1 MQPKRWIVP
10 IVGLGLTIG
19 TPAFAGPTARPPSPH
34 PQPAPTRITL
44 ITGDRIEVTQPAG
57 KPVQVAFTP
66 GPGSRSDAAETT
78 LSAGHTYV
86 VPSAAA
92 AEVASG
98 KLDRSLFD
106 VTTLIAEQRD
116 DAHSATMPVIV
127 HYAGS
132 VATAKTRAKQ
142 SAVVGAARSR
152 ALTSLGA
159 RAAAVSKSKAG
170 SFWASVHNQPISRVT
185 LDRRVQVKL
194 DQSVPQIGAPAAW
207 QRGLTGKGS
216 KIAIL
221 DSGIDPTHPDVAG
234 RIAASQNFSA
244 AEDTV
249 DHKGHGTHVA
259 SIAAGNGAASGGK
272 YKGVA
277 PEATLLNGKVLDDS
291 GGGDYSGIIAGME
304 WAAAQG
310 ADVANL
316 SLGSYDPSDGTDDLS
331 LAVNRISA
339 ETGLLFVVAAGNCY
353 SSNPATVTSPAAAD
367 DAVAVGNLERDGSVN
382 PTSCHGPRAGDGAL
396 KPEISAP
403 GTDIVAA
410 RAAGT
415 DLGQPVDDHYTTLS
429 GTSMATPHVA
439 GTAALLAQAHPDW
452 TFRQL
457 RERLISTADPQPGSG
472 LDEQGAGRVD
482 ADQATDNSVTVDAGE
497 LELGVLRWPYP
508 AADPV
513 SKVLTYHN
521 PTSAP
526 VSLKLAA
533 SAPAAKLSADQVA
546 VPANGDAR
554 VTVTI
559 DRAAGGPGHFDGR
572 ITATADG
579 ADPIVTTYGWTA
591 EPELYNLTIKG
602 FTKTGATASGD
613 VALSRLD
620 GDPVPGG
627 FMSNGTL
634 TVRVTPG
641 KYEAA
646 AFFVTEATDS
656 APDHEYDF
664 AVSPEVNVTK
674 DTTMVLDGRDG
685 QTVQL
690 AAAGRPELT
699 SRERSIGYLRKNA
712 AGDLAAG
719 IGYSFT
725 GAPRLLTA
733 TPSAKV
739 TTGTSEFSTGSR
751 LEVPPYRL
759 TAGSEQFDV
768 LDFYFGPRF
777 TGVKDLQ
784 VASGPDDYRGKLA
797 VIAAP
802 DDLWSGDLVKAAQDA
817 GAAAAVLYNPDVAG
831 SNGVFS
837 YWAAADGIGGTIPS
851 MRTSRV
857 NAQRL
862 LAVKGTVRVTG
873 QAMTPVVYDM
883 MVPWRN
889 QVPPKPSLT
898 ASATQF
904 ARVDETFRSQVAGM
918 PMSETRYGI
927 TPFGADLGGFLAPTF
942 ATPSR
947 RTSYVLGSDQ
957 VLWSSTLI
965 VNNSGGPETGS
976 LNSSWRTFRAGEHT
990 SADWLASVQN
1000 SGLATRRSE
1009 TYGVRRTADG
1019 LYVGLN
1025 PFRHGPEEESDSIG
1039 THDAVQL
1046 TLERNGEQVGTSDG
1060 AWLVADVPAGQAD
1073 YKATFDVAHTA
1084 DFWKYSTKVH
1094 SEWRF
1099 HSAGGADEVM
1109 PLVLADLDVPAADLL
1124 NRVPAGKP
1132 TELRL
1137 GLRHQVESAAA
1148 KFTEVR
1154 LEASTDGSH
1163 WTRLPLIRTAD
1174 GQYTTTLTTKQP
1186 PSLRLT
1192 AIDAKGNSLKQEIT
1206 AAYGVK

>member
-10 IVGLGLTIG
+10 LVGLGLTIG
-19 TPAFAGPTARPPSPH
+19 TPAFAGPAARPAA
-34 PQPAPTRITL
+34 PQPPPTPTSITL
-44 ITGDRIEVTQPAG
+44 ITGDRIQVTQSAG
-57 KPVQVAFTP
+57 KPAKVAFIP
-66 GPGSRSDAAETT
+66 GPGSRSDAAATT
-78 LSAGHTYV
+78 YSAGHTYV

-132 VATAKTRAKQ
+132 AATAKTRAKQ
-142 SAVVGAARSR
+142 SAITGAAGSR
-152 ALTSLGA
+152 ALTSIGA
-159 RAAAVSKSKAG
+159 RAAAVTKTKAG
-170 SFWASVHNQPISRVT
+170 SFWASVHNSTISRVT

-221 DSGIDPTHPDVAG
+221 DSGIDPTHPDFAG
-234 RIAASQNFSA
+234 RIAANQNFSA
-244 AEDTV
+244 AEDAV
-249 DHKGHGTHVA
+249 DHAGHGTHVA
-259 SIAAGNGAASGGK
+259 SIAAGDGAASGGK

-291 GGGDYSGIIAGME
+291 GGGDYSSIIAGME
-304 WAAAQG
+304 WAATQG

-339 ETGLLFVVAAGNCY
+339 ETGLLFVVAAGNCF
-353 SSNPATVTSPAAAD
+353 PPGAATVTAPAAAD
-367 DAVAVGNLERDGSVN
+367 DALAVGNLQRDGSVS
-382 PTSCHGPRAGDGAL
+382 PTSCHGPRKGDGAL

-415 DLGQPVDDHYTTLS
+415 DMGEPVDDHYTTLS

-508 AADPV
+508 ASDPV

-526 VSLKLAA
+526 VVLKLAA
-533 SAPAAKLSADQVA
+533 DVKLSASQVT
-546 VPANGDAR
+546 VPANGDAS
-554 VTVTI
+554 VTVTV

-572 ITATADG
+572 ITATAEG
-579 ADPIVTTYGWTA
+579 ADPIVTTYGWMA
-591 EPELYNLTIKG
+591 ETELYNLTIKG
-602 FTKTGATASGD
+602 ITKTGATANGD

-620 GDPVPGG
+620 GNPVPGA
-627 FMSNGTL
+627 FMTNGTL
-634 TVRVTPG
+634 TLRVAPG

-646 AFFVTEATDS
+646 AFFATAATDA
-656 APDHEYDF
+656 APVQEYDF
-664 AVSPEVNVTK
+664 AVTPEVNVTK
-674 DTTMVLDGRDG
+674 DMTVTLDGRGG
-685 QTVQL
+685 QTVQF
-690 AAAGRPELT
+690 AAAGQPGLT
-699 SRERSIGYLRKNA
+699 SRDRSIGYVRKNA
-712 AGDLAAG
+712 AGEFVAG
-719 IGYSFT
+719 TGYSFT
-725 GAPRLLTA
+725 GAPRLVTA
-733 TPSAKV
+733 APSAKV
-739 TTGTSEFSTGSR
+739 TTGTSEFSAGSR
-751 LEVPPYRL
+751 LEVPPYRI
-759 TAGSEQFDV
+759 TAGTEEFDV

-784 VASGPDDYRGKLA
+784 VASGPADYRGKLA

-802 DDLWSGDLVKAAQDA
+802 DDLWSGDLIKAAQDA

-831 SNGVFS
+831 NNGVFS

-851 MRTSRV
+851 MRTSRT

-862 LAVKGTVRVTG
+862 LAFKGTVRVTG
-873 QAMTPVVYDM
+873 QAATPFVYDL
-883 MVPWRN
+883 MVPWPN
-889 QVPPKPSLT
+889 QVPAKPSLT
-898 ASATQF
+898 VTPKQL
-904 ARVDETFRSQVAGM
+904 ARVDETFRAQVDGM
-918 PMSETRYGI
+918 PTSESRHGV
-927 TPFGADLGGFLAPTF
+927 TPFGTELGGFLAPTF
-942 ATPSR
+942 ATPAR
-947 RTSYVLGSDQ
+947 RTSYILGGDQ
-957 VLWSSTLI
+957 IRWSTT
-965 VNNSGGPETGS
+965 VVANNGGGQETAMSGNGS
-976 LNSSWRTFRAGEHT
+976 RLFRAGERT
-990 SADWLASVQN
+990 TADWMTSVQN
-1000 SGLATRRSE
+1000 SGLSTRQSDL
-1009 TYGVRRTADG
+1009 YGVRRTADG
-1019 LYVGLN
+1019 LYLGLST
-1025 PFRHGPEEESDSIG
+1025 FRHGPDEESDSNA
-1039 THDAVQL
+1039 TNDNVVLA
-1046 TLERNGEQVGTSDG
+1046 LERNGTEVGTNQG
-1060 AWLVADVPAGQAD
+1060 PYLVADVPADKAS
-1073 YKATFDVAHTA
+1073 YKATLDVGRST
-1084 DFWKYSTKVH
+1084 DFWKYSTNVH
-1094 SEWRF
+1094 SEWTF

-1109 PLVLADLDVPAADLL
+1109 PLVLADLDVPALDLL
-1124 NRVPAGKP
+1124 NRVPSGKP
-1132 TELRL
+1132 TELCL
-1137 GLRHQVESAAA
+1137 GLRHQVGAATA
-1148 KFTEVR
+1148 KFTDVR
-1154 LEASTDGSH
+1154 LESSVDGTH
-1163 WTRLPLIRTAD
+1163 WTRLPLTPTSD
-1174 GQYTTTLTTKQP
+1174 GHYKTTLTVKQS
-1186 PSLRLT
+1186 PSLRIT
-1192 AIDAKGNSLKQEIT
+1192 ATDAKGNSLKQQIT